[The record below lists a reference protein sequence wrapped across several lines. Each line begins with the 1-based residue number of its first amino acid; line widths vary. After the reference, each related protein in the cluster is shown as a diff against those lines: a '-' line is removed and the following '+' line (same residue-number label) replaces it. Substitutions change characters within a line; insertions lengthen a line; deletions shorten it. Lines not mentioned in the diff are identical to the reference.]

1 MNLKKYDINPDFF
14 HLFQFENEK
23 DELKHNTQMIMFRF
37 LSEIEKLAESEG
49 MNRKDLALAIGVSP
63 SFLTQLYRGT
73 KTLNL
78 ETIAKFEMYFKV
90 NFMINAKPLEKKAK
104 VRKVSIT
111 KISKSVHKP
120 KQSGIKKVA

>member
-1 MNLKKYDINPDFF
+1 MSFNKYEINPEFS

-23 DELKHNTQMIMFRF
+23 DELKHNTKIIMFRF
-37 LSEIEKLAESEG
+37 LIEIEKLAEAEG

-63 SFLTQLYRGT
+63 SFMTQLYRGT

-104 VRKVSIT
+104 VRKVRIT

-120 KQSGIKKVA
+120 KRSGIKKVA

>member
-1 MNLKKYDINPDFF
+1 MSFNKYEINPEFS

-23 DELKHNTQMIMFRF
+23 DELKHNTKIIMFRF
-37 LSEIEKLAESEG
+37 LIEIEKLAEAEG

-63 SFLTQLYRGT
+63 SFLTQLYRGA

-78 ETIAKFEMYFKV
+78 ETIAKFENLFKV
-90 NFMINAKPLEKKAK
+90 NFMITAKPFEKKAK
-104 VRKVSIT
+104 VRKVSII
-111 KISKSVHKP
+111 KNSKPNYKL